1 MCLLCGVVKL
11 INKFLDK
18 VLTLA
23 AFVSVTSL
31 SVHYA
36 PIYLWE
42 LKQINDPPT
51 FFIILQILFFFIMSS
66 ASILL
71 FLELFSVKI
80 KPVRNNVWTIFG
92 DSWNCSYNALCL
104 LWRTYIG
111 CFCDCKNWRI
121 FGILLKEY

>member
-1 MCLLCGVVKL
+1 MCLLCGVVEL
-11 INKFLDK
+11 MNKFLDK

-36 PIYLWE
+36 PLYLWE

-51 FFIILQILFFFIMSS
+51 FFIILQILFFLIMSS

-80 KPVRNNVWTIFG
+80 KPVRNNVWTIFAIVG
-92 DSWNCSYNALCL
+92 IAPIMPYACFGALIL
-104 LWRTYIG
+104 VVFVIAKIG
-111 CFCDCKNWRI
+111 EFLGFC
-121 FGILLKEY
+121 

>member
-1 MCLLCGVVKL
+1 M
-11 INKFLDK
+11 NKFLDK

-36 PIYLWE
+36 PLYLWE

-51 FFIILQILFFFIMSS
+51 FFIILQILFFLIMSS

-80 KPVRNNVWTIFG
+80 KPVRNNVWTIFAIVG
-92 DSWNCSYNALCL
+92 IAPIMPYACFGALIL
-104 LWRTYIG
+104 VVFVIAKIG
-111 CFCDCKNWRI
+111 EFLGFC
-121 FGILLKEY
+121 